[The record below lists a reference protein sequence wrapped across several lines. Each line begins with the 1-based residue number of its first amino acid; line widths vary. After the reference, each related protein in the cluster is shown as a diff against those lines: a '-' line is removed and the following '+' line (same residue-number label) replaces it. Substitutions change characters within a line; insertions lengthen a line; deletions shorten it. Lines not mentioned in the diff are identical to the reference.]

1 MIRDVEQKKI
11 RAIVCYKLDR
21 ISRRMADLTN
31 LIELAKDGRWM
42 GGITPTGYTV
52 ERTKYGSGKKKNAF
66 TYLMAIPEEKAL
78 VQHIYATFL
87 ATRSINATANRLNE
101 KSYRTKNGAEFTVRA
116 VKDSRGPGNRGADQR
131 RNRADLCDPERQRG
145 NLPHL
150 YQRLPARKLRR
161 VFRRKNDGKWR
172 RNPV

>member
-78 VQHIYATFL
+78 VQHI
-87 ATRSINATANRLNE
+87 
-101 KSYRTKNGAEFTVRA
+101 
-116 VKDSRGPGNRGADQR
+116 
-131 RNRADLCDPERQRG
+131 
-145 NLPHL
+145 
-150 YQRLPARKLRR
+150 
-161 VFRRKNDGKWR
+161 
-172 RNPV
+172 